1 MVSWDS
7 KTLVLTKTEGPTAL
21 YSMPAAG
28 GDEPRIVDCVHGRSL
43 AVTEPNNLYYLGCPS
58 AGAPW
63 SIHKRDLTTG
73 RDEVVGALDKAH
85 TGFLGLA
92 VSPDGKTILYAPFLA
107 RGSDLMMLENF
118 R

>member
-1 MVSWDS
+1 MGEVYRAGDTRLGRDVAI
-7 KTLVLTKTEGPTAL
+7 KTLLQ
-21 YSMPAAG
+21 
-28 GDEPRIVDCVHGRSL
+28 RIVDCVHGRSL

-63 SIHKRDLTTG
+63 SIHKRDLTSG